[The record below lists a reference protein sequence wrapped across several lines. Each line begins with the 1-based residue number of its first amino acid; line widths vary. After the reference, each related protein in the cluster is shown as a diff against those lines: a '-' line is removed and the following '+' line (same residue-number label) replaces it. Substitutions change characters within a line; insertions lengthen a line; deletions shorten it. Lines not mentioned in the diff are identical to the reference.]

1 VKTRL
6 PGQSSRAGLVNLNC
20 ADTIITRALSLLLGL
35 GILLAGL
42 WGPNLKGEAVIAGLA
57 LLSVALIARRNL
69 QRTIVLLL
77 LWTGFASLIVLV
89 VSAIRETKDMYE
101 LALQLFFLVVGAA
114 LLGNVGFREGKDWL
128 RQKLR

>member
-1 VKTRL
+1 
-6 PGQSSRAGLVNLNC
+6 
-20 ADTIITRALSLLLGL
+20 LLLGL